1 VLRGTAKHLMRLAAV
16 SALAGVAVISAGS
29 AAAAA
34 DPVTG
39 TVTAGNLS
47 TKVANEKATSG
58 EKTTIVTPLTL
69 TTNTG
74 GKKSKTPVY
83 CVAFTADLGNG
94 TYTEGPAEGSGV
106 KNYDDIS
113 WVLNHSY
120 PAVDA
125 DVVLSK
131 VGATVPSSTGGYE
144 QFDSAE
150 FLVYVGTQAAVW
162 ELSNPGKFKLGHTY
176 SSTLNVNEAQYNVI
190 LKVHDYLADLAD
202 STPHP
207 KLTITPD
214 TATGTVGTNVGPF
227 TVHSGK
233 AEVTLTVTGGKIV
246 DKDGNEVTTLKSNGQ
261 FWVTSDTVGTAKV
274 HGSATFEVPAGHLY
288 FTTVDGKKG
297 QTVIA
302 PGKGT
307 KTSEADVTATFT
319 AVPPSPSPSPTSP
332 GLPVTGA
339 NVTGAA
345 VGGAVLL
352 LAGIGLVLVLRR
364 RRVKFTA

>member
-1 VLRGTAKHLMRLAAV
+1 MRLAAV
-16 SALAGVAVISAGS
+16 SALAGVAVISASS
-29 AAAAA
+29 AALAA
-34 DPVTG
+34 DAVTG

-47 TKVANEKATSG
+47 TKVANEKVSSG

-69 TTNTG
+69 TTNNG

-83 CVAFTADLGNG
+83 CVAFTANLGNG
-94 TYTEGPAEGSGV
+94 TYNEGPAEGSGV
-106 KNYDDIS
+106 KHYDEIS

-125 DVVLSK
+125 DVVLNK
-131 VGATVPSSTGGYE
+131 VGATVPSSTGGFE

-150 FLVYVGTQAAVW
+150 FLVYVATQSAVW
-162 ELSNPGKFKLGHTY
+162 ELSNPSKFELGHTW
-176 SSTLNVNEAQYNVI
+176 SSTLNVSQAQYDVI
-190 LKVHDYLADLAD
+190 LKVHDYLADLAG

-207 KLTITPD
+207 KLRITPD
-214 TATGTVGTNVGPF
+214 SATGTVGTKVGPF

-246 DKDGNEVTTLKSNGQ
+246 DKDGNEVTTLKNNGE
-261 FWVTSDTVGTAKV
+261 FWVTSDTVGKANV
-274 HGSATFEVPAGHLY
+274 HGTATFDVAAGHLF

-297 QTVIA
+297 QTVIS
-302 PGKGT
+302 PGTGSK
-307 KTSEADVTATFT
+307 KSEADVTAMFT
-319 AVPPSPSPSPTSP
+319 AVPASPSPSPTSP